1 MNNSKILLYVVFHK
15 HWDFIEECIT
25 SIKENLKTIDF
36 DVVIVNS
43 SDSESDLK
51 RLKEIISG
59 FRIKNIPK
67 TLPLVIHQVYKEFL
81 DEYEFIFRLDADDF
95 LHPGSV
101 KMLFDALN
109 NSDDYGAA
117 YGSWSV
123 VDKNS
128 REIRIISPPL
138 EDAGL
143 GFHGACTMFK
153 TSALKNLDLSDMEID
168 SQDGYATYLFLK
180 LNQVK
185 ILMVNRVIFGYRR
198 HNLNISSNKDRLQQ
212 NRQKILNY
220 FYNKISLSERIPF
233 NLVLVDS
240 DLKDLFESDR
250 KLVKNYGYFK
260 VRDGFAIKDKKRIPI
275 PKNLTLVE
283 FFAQLEAK
291 GNFIFINTKKL
302 GKRYSEELL
311 VSFTQYVS
319 MMRPR
324 ITTYVE
330 PITNRVLVI
339 NDKGKVNSLNVDGKK
354 NSFCFTELNGLHA
367 IMNSMYTREYALY
380 SYEILNKIVNY
391 EF

>member
-15 HWDFIEECIT
+15 HWDFIEECIN

-43 SDSESDLK
+43 SDSKSDIK
-51 RLKEIISG
+51 RLKEIISE
-59 FRIKNIPK
+59 FKIRSIPK
-67 TLPLVIHQVYKEFL
+67 TLPLVIHQVYEEFL
-81 DEYEFIFRLDADDF
+81 DEYEFIMRLDADDF

-101 KMLFDALN
+101 KKLFDALN
-109 NSDDYGAA
+109 NSDDYAAA

-128 REIRIISPPL
+128 REIRVISPPQ
-138 EDAGL
+138 ENAGL
-143 GFHGACTMFK
+143 GFHGACTLFK

-185 ILMVNRVIFGYRR
+185 ILMLNQVIFGYRR
-198 HNLNISSNKDRLQQ
+198 HNLNISSNKDRLQK
-212 NRQKILNY
+212 NRQKILDY
-220 FYNKISLSERIPF
+220 FYNKISLSERIQF
-233 NLVLVDS
+233 DVVLVDS
-240 DLKDLFESDR
+240 ELKDLFESDR
-250 KLVKNYGYFK
+250 KLAKSYGYFL
-260 VRDGFAIKDKKRIPI
+260 VRDGFAVKNKKRTPI
-275 PKNLTLVE
+275 PKNMTLIE
-283 FFAQLEAK
+283 FFKQLKGE

-302 GKRYSEELL
+302 GKRYSEGLL
-311 VSFTQYVS
+311 VSFIQYVS

-339 NDKGKVNSLNVDGKK
+339 NEKGGGKFFK
-354 NSFCFTELNGLHA
+354 RRWQKKLILLH
-367 IMNSMYTREYALY
+367 
-380 SYEILNKIVNY
+380 
-391 EF
+391 